1 MASVVLPLHL
11 NWSVTGRR
19 FDLRE
24 RRQRARVYEMVL
36 REGTSDD
43 VLAYVDGALLVDLW
57 DELVLPAEVRSAW
70 APVVGCYWGESQAIQ
85 SEPADAY
92 SCAMSRLERITSL
105 PDVCHGQPTIR
116 GLRYPVQM
124 LLELLSS
131 GMTIEEVLA
140 DYPDLERD
148 DLLAALEFGA
158 LASGGRQVF
167 PLGA

>member
-1 MASVVLPLHL
+1 
-11 NWSVTGRR
+11 
-19 FDLRE
+19 
-24 RRQRARVYEMVL
+24 
-36 REGTSDD
+36 
-43 VLAYVDGALLVDLW
+43 
-57 DELVLPAEVRSAW
+57 
-70 APVVGCYWGESQAIQ
+70 
-85 SEPADAY
+85 
-92 SCAMSRLERITSL
+92 
-105 PDVCHGQPTIR
+105 
-116 GLRYPVQM
+116 M

>member
-1 MASVVLPLHL
+1 
-11 NWSVTGRR
+11 
-19 FDLRE
+19 
-24 RRQRARVYEMVL
+24 MVL

-43 VLAYVDGALLVDLW
+43 VLAYVDGAPLVDLW
-57 DELVLPAEVRSAW
+57 DEFVLPAELRSVW
-70 APVVGCYWGESQAIQ
+70 APVVGGYLREQPANQCQP
-85 SEPADAY
+85 EPFAAY
-92 SCAMSRLERITSL
+92 SCGMSRLERVTSL

-116 GLRYPVQM
+116 GLRYSVQM

-140 DYPDLERD
+140 DYPDLEQD